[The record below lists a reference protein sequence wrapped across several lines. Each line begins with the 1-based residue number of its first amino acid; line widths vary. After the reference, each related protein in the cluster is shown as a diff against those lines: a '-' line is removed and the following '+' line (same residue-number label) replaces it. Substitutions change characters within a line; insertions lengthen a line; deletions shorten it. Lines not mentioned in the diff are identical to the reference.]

1 MTARHECKNLRKK
14 RPEAPEDIDFWGNL
28 ASVDLGKWK
37 WGTAKLLRG
46 KARVSWRV

>member
-28 ASVDLGKWK
+28 ASVDLGKW
-37 WGTAKLLRG
+37 GDGEALVRERSRMSS
-46 KARVSWRV
+46 RV

>member
-28 ASVDLGKWK
+28 ASVDRGK
-37 WGTAKLLRG
+37 WGTAKLLCEN
-46 KARVSWRV
+46 ART